1 MTVSNT
7 RNTRNTRN
15 TGKAKSIPTE
25 WDADVSAYL
34 RHLAAKAAPKT
45 TIGTRR
51 QQLAQAARALAP
63 LAPGDVTLDALT
75 DYLAAQPWAAETLR
89 GHRNA
94 LHAFF
99 QWRYRTG
106 RAPSDPTE
114 NLPAVPASSP
124 APRPTPDRIV
134 KATMTT
140 TVDPRSRLM
149 LRIACELGLRRAEVA
164 GVNSRD
170 VVDGDTGAMLRVI
183 GKGAKLRLVPISDE
197 LAGLLEQGP
206 RAWDPDG
213 ERGGFVFPGRDGG
226 HLSPRY
232 VGELCAEALPG
243 DWTMHSLRHRFAT
256 RAYRGT
262 RNLRAVQELLGH
274 TSVATTQR
282 YTAVDEDELRAA
294 MRSAA

>member
-1 MTVSNT
+1 MTH
-7 RNTRNTRN
+7 N
-15 TGKAKSIPTE
+15 TGKAKSIPTAWE
-25 WDADVSAYL
+25 PDIAAYL
-34 RHLAAKAAPKT
+34 RHLAAKVSPKT

-51 QQLAQAARALAP
+51 QQLARTARALDP
-63 LAPGDVTLDALT
+63 LGPDDVTLDTIT
-75 DYLAAQPWAAETLR
+75 DFLAAQRWAPETIR
-89 GHRNA
+89 GNRNA

-99 QWRYRTG
+99 SWRHRTG
-106 RAPSDPTE
+106 RADNDPTAE
-114 NLPAVPASSP
+114 LPAVPSSAP

-134 KATMTT
+134 AATMTAT
-140 TVDPRSRLM
+140 TDPRSLLM

-164 GVNSRD
+164 AVHSGD
-170 VVDGDTGAMLRVI
+170 VVDGDSGAMLRVI
-183 GKGAKLRLVPISDE
+183 GKGAKLRLVPVSDQ
-197 LAGLLEQGP
+197 LAGLLERGE
-206 RAWDPDG
+206 RAWNPDG
-213 ERGGFVFPGRDGG
+213 ARGGFVFPGRDDG

-294 MRSAA
+294 MLSAA